1 MNFSMNFMTRQLQG
15 ARGIVNNRI
24 KAVESDLTNG
34 LNGGQSLSQKYEEMG
49 ILLALKLRLK
59 KSIKETAEEGHT
71 RNYLTLPIAE
81 LEMLELLVESKK
93 LQMVAKVG
101 EMDYEASPDEIQE
114 LADFFSMGVII
125 SKIQ

>member
-1 MNFSMNFMTRQLQG
+1 MTRQLVR

-24 KAVESDLTNG
+24 EAVESDLTNG
-34 LNGGQSLSQKYEEMG
+34 LNGGQSLSQKYEEIG

>member
-1 MNFSMNFMTRQLQG
+1 MNFSMNFMTRQLVR

-24 KAVESDLTNG
+24 EAVESDLTNG
-34 LNGGQSLSQKYEEMG
+34 LNGGQSLSQKYEEIG

>member
-1 MNFSMNFMTRQLQG
+1 MNFSMNFMTRQLVRT
-15 ARGIVNNRI
+15 RGIVNNRI
-24 KAVESDLTNG
+24 KAVESDLVNG
-34 LNGGQSLSQKYEEMG
+34 LNGGQSLSLKYEEMG
-49 ILLALKLRLK
+49 ILLGLKLRLK
-59 KSIKETAEEGHT
+59 KSIQETREEGHT

-93 LQMVAKVG
+93 QQMVAKVG

-125 SKIQ
+125 RDSK